1 MMEDK
6 LDNIKHVINGDYVV
20 IPIET
25 GYIKPNDSLDSI
37 IEPAKD
43 LMQDGDYLVIAETPI
58 SVSQNRLVDESLYT
72 PSLTAKFLTV
82 VWSKYLWGY
91 VFGPMLKIKERTI
104 KNLRRLPKETEAHK
118 EVVLQLYGLKHALK
132 PASEAGIDLSN
143 APGTFVSLLPED
155 PERVAK
161 EIKSEIGRDVCVMII
176 DTDATY
182 MKNGK
187 YFTGLPIAIEGID
200 ADNGFFGYVK
210 GQLSEN
216 MGSTPLGCSE
226 SMDVEKALKIA
237 NIAEDYQKSLSTEM
251 KTIHSVKEVLGSEM
265 DEVTIEDLDSITHT
279 PAVIIRKIDQA

>member
-1 MMEDK
+1 MNIPELEDVK
-6 LDNIKHVINGDYVV
+6 SVINRDYIL

-25 GYIKPNDSLDSI
+25 GYIKPNDTLDCI
-37 IEPAKD
+37 IKPARE

-58 SVSQNRLVDESLYT
+58 SVSQNRLVDESKYT
-72 PSLTAKFLTV
+72 PSITARFLAT
-82 VWSKYLWGY
+82 VWSRYLWGY
-91 VFGPMLKIKERTI
+91 VFGPLLKIKKRTI
-104 KNLRRLPKETEAHK
+104 KNLRKLPKETEAHK

-143 APGTFVSLLPED
+143 APGTFVSLLPEN
-155 PERVAK
+155 PEKVAVELKNEIDK
-161 EIKSEIGRDVCVMII
+161 EVCVMII

-187 YFTGLPIAIEGID
+187 YFTGLPIAIDGID

-210 GQLSEN
+210 GQLSKN

-226 SMDVEKALKIA
+226 KIDVETALKIA

-251 KTIHSVKEVLGSEM
+251 KTIHSVKAVLGSEINA
-265 DEVTIEDLDSITHT
+265 VTIEDLDSIIHT
-279 PAVIIRKIDQA
+279 PAVIIRKI

>member
-1 MMEDK
+1 MTDEK
-6 LDNIKHVINGDYVV
+6 LDNIKHVINGDYIV

-25 GYIKPNDSLDSI
+25 GYIKPNENLNSI
-37 IEPAKD
+37 INPAKE
-43 LMQDGDYLVIAETPI
+43 LMKDNDYLVIAETPI
-58 SVSQNRLVDESLYT
+58 SVSQGRLIDESEYT
-72 PSLTAKFLTV
+72 PSLKAKFLTT

-91 VFGPMLKIKERTI
+91 VLGPLLGIKKRTI
-104 KNLRRLPKETEAHK
+104 KNLRKLPEQTKAHK

-143 APGTFVSLLPED
+143 APGSYVSLLPEN
-155 PERVAK
+155 PEKVAR
-161 EIKSEIGRDVCVMII
+161 EIKDEINKDVCVMII

-200 ADNGFFGYVK
+200 SDNGFYGYFK

-226 SMDVEKALKIA
+226 KMDVETALKIA

-251 KTIHSVKEVLGSEM
+251 KTIHSVKKVLGSEI
-265 DEVTIEDLDSITHT
+265 DSVTVEDLDSITHT
-279 PAVIIRKIDQA
+279 PAVIIRKNC

>member
-1 MMEDK
+1 MITSK
-6 LDNIKHVINGDYVV
+6 LDNIKHVINGDYIV

-25 GYIKPNDSLDSI
+25 GYIKPNDNLNCI
-37 IEPAKD
+37 IEPAREI
-43 LMQDGDYLVIAETPI
+43 MESGDYLVIAETPI
-58 SVSQNRLVDESLYT
+58 SVSQNRLVDEAEYT
-72 PSLTAKFLTV
+72 PSLTAKFLTT

-91 VFGPMLKIKERTI
+91 VLGPLLKIKKRTI
-104 KNLRRLPKETEAHK
+104 KNLRKLPKETEAHK

-143 APGTFVSLLPED
+143 APGTYVSLLPEN
-155 PERVAK
+155 PEKVACELK
-161 EIKSEIGRDVCVMII
+161 NEIGKDVCVMII

-200 ADNGFFGYVK
+200 ADNGFFGYLK

-226 SMDVEKALKIA
+226 KIDVETALKIA

-251 KTIHSVKEVLGSEM
+251 KTIHSVKAVLGSEI

-279 PAVIIRKIDQA
+279 PAVIIRKIS